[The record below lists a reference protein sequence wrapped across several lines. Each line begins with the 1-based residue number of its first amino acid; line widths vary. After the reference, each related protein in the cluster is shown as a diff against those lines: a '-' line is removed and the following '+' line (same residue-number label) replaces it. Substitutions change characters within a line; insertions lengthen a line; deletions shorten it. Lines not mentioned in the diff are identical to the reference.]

1 MNFRLALFSAALH
14 KGKMNAHV
22 ILLNR
27 ALGCGHQP
35 QKVQGIGRE
44 TVGDS
49 HYDPK
54 FGCHSITLPVEA
66 YEKIAKPLAATFGP
80 LRTWEVHF
88 VAEPVPELP
97 AEVQKFLAGYEVG
110 KSGGTIEEGQ
120 STAWNEGVLFG
131 MLFEPNAQ
139 AELMIAREGDR
150 MRSEAGE
157 LPNSIEFYMLRSVA
171 AMSIAE
177 GEEGWENLP
186 IDCPMLVEVA
196 KLRRWAERMALCL
209 KRARADADD
218 AIIGMT
224 TDMGYHPSLQMM
236 RQAIV
241 NFDSAMDPSKEV
253 HVLLG
258 AVSVAEA
265 CNENGEIVH
274 RDPEIDRKTIADY
287 KISAEQADAAS
298 AEIESGNLPRGVQ
311 SVAECKHEYVQGNSG
326 VFSCMLC
333 GEKMPSKEQSPVD
346 AKTPFFLLRKIAK
359 EEGLDI
365 ESADWKDADNAGRAA
380 AIIANRQRKTEHAPL
395 VEATA

>member
-54 FGCHSITLPVEA
+54 FGCHSITLPLEA

-88 VAEPVPELP
+88 VAELVPEP
-97 AEVQKFLAGYEVG
+97 VRVFWDGFAAGRAG
-110 KSGGTIEEGQ
+110 ASLRDEGPPI
-120 STAWNEGVLFG
+120 WNEGVLFG

-139 AELMIAREGDR
+139 AELMIAKEGAR
-150 MRSEAGE
+150 MREALSHSADILDPQKMPDEGSPDSLGEIIQRTTESLLAEDLERSGNEFDDIQARE
-157 LPNSIEFYMLRSVA
+157 LP
-171 AMSIAE
+171 
-177 GEEGWENLP
+177 
-186 IDCPMLVEVA
+186 
-196 KLRRWAERMALCL
+196 
-209 KRARADADD
+209 
-218 AIIGMT
+218 
-224 TDMGYHPSLQMM
+224 
-236 RQAIV
+236 
-241 NFDSAMDPSKEV
+241 
-253 HVLLG
+253 
-258 AVSVAEA
+258 
-265 CNENGEIVH
+265 
-274 RDPEIDRKTIADY
+274 
-287 KISAEQADAAS
+287 
-298 AEIESGNLPRGVQ
+298 
-311 SVAECKHEYVQGNSG
+311 
-326 VFSCMLC
+326 
-333 GEKMPSKEQSPVD
+333 PVD

-380 AIIANRQRKTEHAPL
+380 AIIANRQRKTEHASL